1 VNRESPWA
9 RISLGI
15 IVSIVAVALV
25 LMRVDLGDV
34 AEAFRSADY
43 WWLLIAIAASFLT
56 VPIRAQR
63 WRLICK
69 PVPLTFTRAFGIL
82 SVGAALTSLLPL
94 RLGDFARAYLVGEME
109 RRSKVWA
116 LTTIVFER
124 ILDIIALLIITG
136 LLLPFVSL
144 PDWAIASARVSAVL
158 AVVAVS
164 VICVLWFWRS
174 AIERRIGPLASRF
187 SRGPV
192 ERVRSLARHLVEGL
206 AILSRPSQLLGAAF
220 WTAALWLTTGAV
232 LWSTLMAFDVSSS
245 PTIAML
251 LVVVSAATVA
261 VPLSPGAVGVYHA
274 AIIETVIVV
283 TSASTSTATSVAI
296 TAHILLFA
304 PPIICGFA
312 CFWLVPGIADRLLHL
327 RRERVDPTR
336 SKVISSGTLPPG

>member
-1 VNRESPWA
+1 
-9 RISLGI
+9 
-15 IVSIVAVALV
+15 
-25 LMRVDLGDV
+25 
-34 AEAFRSADY
+34 
-43 WWLLIAIAASFLT
+43 
-56 VPIRAQR
+56 
-63 WRLICK
+63 
-69 PVPLTFTRAFGIL
+69 
-82 SVGAALTSLLPL
+82 
-94 RLGDFARAYLVGEME
+94 ME
-109 RRSKVWA
+109 RRSKIWA

-124 ILDIIALLIITG
+124 ILDIIALLVITV

-164 VICVLWFWRS
+164 GICVLWFWRS

-206 AILSRPSQLLGAAF
+206 AILSRPSQLLGTAC

-251 LVVVSAATVA
+251 LVIVSAATVA

-312 CFWLVPGIADRLLHL
+312 CFWLVPGIADRLLRL

-336 SKVISSGTLPPG
+336 SQVISSGTLPPG